1 MSMENPPVRVVHFR
15 NLSDDTTQDDLLKC
29 TKPYGRV
36 EKTIILKQKHQ
47 AMLQFARLEDA
58 QGFVEYYTTH
68 PLHINRRPIYVGYS
82 RHDELAP
89 DKCNRI
95 LLVTF
100 MNPNHRVMKQYFLG
114 MITPDFVQQLFS
126 QFGPIEKVIVM
137 SKAAGIQSL
146 VQFANINNA
155 ISAKSSFCGY
165 TFCPA
170 IQFGT
175 FTIDIQY
182 SNLTELNI
190 PQITPRAKDFRM
202 QPPVTVAQQ
211 FNQNSAVAAALTA
224 AAAMAAMGNSAAAAA
239 TPATPAVGAGA
250 RGAAAGGFQY
260 PLFNFPMFYP
270 QGMMAAAAAAAASNG
285 QRTFG
290 MHHMGQ
296 NNNGGGN
303 GNNRFSNGGNKRYHE
318 DRNGRVGNGGMKGEF
333 IQKGRGKGMMMMN
346 RDRDWYGNGGGNGG
360 GFNGYNG
367 SNGGGYRRRM
377 NGGGGNNREWNNNGN
392 GGDNGYHK
400 GNNNNN
406 GGDIVDDY
414 DDYDLESGVRHKMMK
429 LDYESSNT
437 TGGFRKGG
445 DDDGNNDND
454 GNGNGVINTSINRY
468 GSDNENNDDDDDD
481 DDKTII

>member
-1 MSMENPPVRVVHFR
+1 MENPPVRVVHFR
-15 NLSDDTTQDDLLKC
+15 NLSDDTTQDDLLKVA
-29 TKPYGRV
+29 KPYGRV

-58 QGFVEYYTTH
+58 QGFVEYYTSH

-114 MITPDFVQQLFS
+114 IITADFVQQLFS

-155 ISAKSSFCGY
+155 ITAKNSFCGY

-170 IQFGT
+170 IQLGT

-190 PQITPRAKDFRM
+190 PQITPRAKDFRI
-202 QPPVTVAQQ
+202 QPPVNVAQQ
-211 FNQNSAVAAALTA
+211 FNQNSAMAAALTA
-224 AAAMAAMGNSAAAAA
+224 AAAMAAMGNSAAAAG
-239 TPATPAVGAGA
+239 TPATSAVGAGA
-250 RGAAAGGFQY
+250 RGGAAGGFQY

-285 QRTFG
+285 QRGFG
-290 MHHMGQ
+290 MNSMMQ
-296 NNNGGGN
+296 NGGNSN
-303 GNNRFSNGGNKRYHE
+303 GNNGNGRFGNKRYHE
-318 DRNGRVGNGGMKGEF
+318 DRNGRMGYNGGYNGGGGGGMKGEF
-333 IQKGRGKGMMMMN
+333 VQRGRGKGMMMMMN
-346 RDRDWYGNGGGNGG
+346 NGGGGRDRDWYNN
-360 GFNGYNG
+360 N
-367 SNGGGYRRRM
+367 NGGGYRRRM
-377 NGGGGNNREWNNNGN
+377 NGNGNGNGNGGNREWNNNGGN
-392 GGDNGYHK
+392 GGDNNGNGYHK
-400 GNNNNN
+400 GGSDN
-406 GGDIVDDY
+406 VDDY
-414 DDYDLESGVRHKMMK
+414 DDYEMESGIKHKMMK
-429 LDYESSNT
+429 LDYESGSSNNN
-437 TGGFRKGG
+437 GG
-445 DDDGNNDND
+445 DDYKDD
-454 GNGNGVINTSINRY
+454 GNGGGVISTSINRY
-468 GSDNENNDDDDDD
+468 GGDDNENNDDDDDD